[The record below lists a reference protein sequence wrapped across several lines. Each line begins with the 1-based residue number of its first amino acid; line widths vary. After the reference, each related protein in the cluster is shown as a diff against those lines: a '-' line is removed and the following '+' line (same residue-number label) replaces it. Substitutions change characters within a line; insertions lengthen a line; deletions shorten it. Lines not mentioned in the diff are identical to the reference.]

1 MTTTDTFAI
10 IATDNTTSPATV
22 TTATANISSV
32 GMTALLGW
40 AISTFF
46 PLGVMTS
53 GVVGGSG
60 ADAPVYRAAT
70 PQDALN
76 YMATSILSAYESETR
91 SWLQAQAAAAAAAV
105 APVQ

>member
-1 MTTTDTFAI
+1 MRAI
-10 IATDNTTSPATV
+10 F
-22 TTATANISSV
+22 
-32 GMTALLGW
+32 ALLLMASAACDFHCKIRVVACDIVARCVTEDKLPDDAAG
-40 AISTFF
+40 IC
-46 PLGVMTS
+46 PIMMM

>member
-1 MTTTDTFAI
+1 MRAI
-10 IATDNTTSPATV
+10 F
-22 TTATANISSV
+22 
-32 GMTALLGW
+32 ALLLMASAACDFHCKIRIAACDSVHCVTEDRLPDEAAG
-40 AISTFF
+40 IC
-46 PLGVMTS
+46 PIMMM

-91 SWLQAQAAAAAAAV
+91 SWLQAQAAAAAV